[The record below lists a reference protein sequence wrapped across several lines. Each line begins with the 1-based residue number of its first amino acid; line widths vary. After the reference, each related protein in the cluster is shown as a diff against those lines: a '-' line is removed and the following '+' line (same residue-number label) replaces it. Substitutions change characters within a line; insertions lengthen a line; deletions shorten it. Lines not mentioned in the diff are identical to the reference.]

1 MLIEIYMNW
10 GKKNKDK
17 KLNKKEDQINRCNL
31 NIEKNFKLENII
43 SEKKLII
50 DNLKESEEQRIKND
64 DLEKKNVN
72 LG

>member
-1 MLIEIYMNW
+1 MLIEIYNW

-17 KLNKKEDQINRCNL
+17 TLNKKEDQINRCNL

-43 SEKKLII
+43 SEKKFII

>member
-1 MLIEIYMNW
+1 MLIEIYNW

-17 KLNKKEDQINRCNL
+17 TLNKKEDQINRCNL